1 MQLTPTLQVAYLID
15 DHGDTLSECP
25 GCDICKRIAKLKIQI
40 DPDPSVKYKHI
51 LDKGRDMTKSDIE
64 YLLKKDVPKKYIY
77 TALKMSSKT
86 FCEMA
91 ERWGIHKINRR
102 EVERVMRKF
111 NLTQAEYNDH
121 KAQGKSDDD
130 IAKLAGVSNGTLGY
144 HKKKWGATQ
153 EVKKRTPKLI
163 LAEGESSPSVH
174 EDLVHDL
181 SSKLRKAEKRNNLL
195 EEKVAELEEQ
205 IKNLHVAAEDTEKEV
220 AASQEYM
227 EREQELMTDANV
239 WKQQALQYKA
249 ENERLNKCLEEER
262 QEKHYYKG
270 VYTLSIGLLKAV
282 L

>member
-25 GCDICKRIAKLKIQI
+25 GCNICKQIAKLKTQI

-51 LDKGRDMTKSDIE
+51 LDKGQDMTKSDIE

-77 TALKMSSKT
+77 KALKMGSRT
-86 FCEMA
+86 FFEMA
-91 ERWGIHKINRR
+91 EGWGIYKINRR
-102 EVERVMRKF
+102 EVERVMGKF

-121 KAQGKSDDD
+121 KAKGMSDDD
-130 IAKLAGVSNGTLGY
+130 IAKMAGVSNGTLGY
-144 HKKKWGATQ
+144 HKKKWLKA
-153 EVKKRTPKLI
+153 EVKARTPKLI

-262 QEKHYYKG
+262 QEKYHYKG
-270 VYTLSIGLLKAV
+270 VYALSTGLLKAV